1 MPTEMLV
8 ISKADLEEL
17 TEQIKQLNRNFAS
30 LTGMNEP
37 TVLLTRNQ
45 VMQQYGFS
53 DRATKK
59 IFTTLLKDKVVDIG
73 KEQRLSKKNI
83 DTILEQGVKLK

>member
-8 ISKADLEEL
+8 ISKADLQEL
-17 TEQIKQLNRNFAS
+17 TEQIKQLNQNFAS

-73 KEQRLSKKNI
+73 KEQKLSKKNI
-83 DTILEQGVKLK
+83 DAILEQGVKLK

>member
-73 KEQRLSKKNI
+73 KEQKLSKKNI